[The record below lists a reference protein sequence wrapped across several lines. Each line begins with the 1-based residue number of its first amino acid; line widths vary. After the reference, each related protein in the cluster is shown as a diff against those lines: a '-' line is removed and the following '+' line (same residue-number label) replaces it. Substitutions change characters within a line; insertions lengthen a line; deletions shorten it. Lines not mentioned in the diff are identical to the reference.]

1 MRSISIKM
9 GLWML
14 VGFITF
20 FLLMFMMGLGHRIE
34 LRVFNGIIHISC
46 LYLAIKSYR
55 ELHPE
60 TVGDPISGVAQ
71 GVMASLI
78 GILGFTVFMTIF
90 LSVDT
95 NLMAEI
101 RKGSPVAIYL
111 EPFTVSLFILAEG
124 IVISVIGSYIL
135 TRILDMK
142 ISRVEH

>member
-34 LRVFNGIIHISC
+34 LRVFNGIIHIYC

-55 ELHPE
+55 ELHPK

-78 GILGFTVFMTIF
+78 GILGFTLFMTIF